1 MDLNK
6 ITKRLSRDTSYK
18 PTTEKSYQST
28 LSDVDIAKKLI
39 DYIRVKTDEIDKI
52 KIGEHIRYFLVNPK
66 TGKREF
72 RMGGTL
78 SKLGYNDEKLVYIIC
93 SNGTFSW
100 SVQLSNCIIY
110 KKLSTDE
117 LKKTVKEST
126 IKEYKN
132 EKADLIKEN
141 EELKKI
147 ANDNNTL
154 KIMKENKELKKLLK
168 EIKETT
174 ISAKNKN
181 KNKN

>member
-18 PTTEKSYQST
+18 PAVEKSYQST

-39 DYIRVKTDEIDKI
+39 DYVIVDSKEIEKI

-72 RMGGTL
+72 RMGGVLT
-78 SKLGYNDEKLVYIIC
+78 KFGYTNEKPVYIIC

-100 SVQLSNCIIY
+100 SVQLSNSIIY

-117 LKKTVKEST
+117 LKKNIKESA
-126 IKEYKN
+126 IKDYKN
-132 EKADLIKEN
+132 EKANLIKEN
-141 EELKKI
+141 EELKKL

-174 ISAKNKN
+174 INAKNKN
-181 KNKN
+181 KN